1 MGLLA
6 YFGNDYFQ
14 PLDRIGRPEL
24 GQMGWA
30 PTPNLQPQPFVIEAE
45 RVDPASHSE
54 ARARW
59 VPLNGQHFTRRASK
73 GLPVLNLNVG
83 ETEELLGFKAKKRP
97 VVVVGTAATLL
108 GGLAQD
114 ARKRHH
120 EEDRIVLAP
129 IYDLASDDDPHGF
142 GSVVA
147 TRVRYLL
154 YRQYFPIAGWQETRR
169 IRGGSSFREGIARF
183 DRLQFLLPNPPGLE
197 LAPVRLAPDVLMLM
211 HAMLWVYLHAEPI
224 SELREMQEFLA
235 GLLPDE
241 AKPMAMH

>member
-1 MGLLA
+1 MGLLDDI
-6 YFGNDYFQ
+6 GNEYFQ

-59 VPLNGQHFTRRASK
+59 VPLTDQHITRRATK
-73 GLPVLNLNVG
+73 GLPILNLNVG

-97 VVVVGTAATLL
+97 VVVIGTAASLL
-108 GGLAQD
+108 GSLGPEA
-114 ARKRHH
+114 AKRHH

-129 IYDLASDDDPHGF
+129 VYDLASEDDPYGF

-147 TRVRYLL
+147 TRVRHLL
-154 YRQYFPIAGWQETRR
+154 YKQYFPIAAWQETRN

-197 LAPVRLAPDVLMLM
+197 LAPVKLAPDVLMLM
-211 HAMLWVYLHAEPI
+211 HGMLWVYLHAEPI
-224 SELREMQEFLA
+224 DELREMQEVLA
-235 GLLPDE
+235 DMLPDA
-241 AKPMAMH
+241 AKPGSTR